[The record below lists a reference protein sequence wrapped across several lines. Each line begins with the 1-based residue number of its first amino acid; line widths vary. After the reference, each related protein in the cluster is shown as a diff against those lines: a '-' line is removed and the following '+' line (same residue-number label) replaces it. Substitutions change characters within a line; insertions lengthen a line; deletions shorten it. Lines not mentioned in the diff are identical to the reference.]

1 MPLFSMNAVWFPICL
16 LFLFYHNCEEIS
28 ITVILQFDEIS
39 MKSIHPDICAIAL
52 YLKMKLRQILL
63 MRLSHRI
70 VKL

>member
-1 MPLFSMNAVWFPICL
+1 MPLFSMNAVWLPICL
-16 LFLFYHNCEEIS
+16 FFLFYHNCEEIS
-28 ITVILQFDEIS
+28 ITVILQFNEIS